1 MHSLTQSGF
10 GPVGLLSLRA
20 SPDAITRQFQSSPG
34 TVPKL
39 TEATLTFS
47 DAAAL
52 GREVQR
58 RHHPGHTQE
67 RQVSPA
73 RQSREQT
80 T

>member
-39 TEATLTFS
+39 TEATLTF
-47 DAAAL
+47 
-52 GREVQR
+52 
-58 RHHPGHTQE
+58 
-67 RQVSPA
+67 
-73 RQSREQT
+73 
-80 T
+80 